1 MVKGSERKSAT
12 ICLVEELYGMP
23 IEKVLRKFYVDEQM
37 PMRAIGKK
45 LHLSPGTVQNW
56 LRKSGIPS
64 RVCKWE

>member
-1 MVKGSERKSAT
+1 M
-12 ICLVEELYGMP
+12 CLVEELYGMP

-56 LRKSGIPS
+56 LRKSGIAS
-64 RVCKWE
+64 RKCTWS